1 MAIARGQAPAPPI
14 PITAYQLD
22 LLRELFRKHSTSQ
35 QTAERIHI
43 LLLAY
48 EGYSNSHVSRVLN
61 ISLNTV
67 KKWRTRWLMDY
78 ENLVKFESQVV
89 TEKISLLTFQKRL
102 LSVIKDKPRS
112 GTPKKITLSQE
123 QKIIAL
129 SCDKPIV
136 HNIEMTDWTYEML
149 AKVAVSKNIVSSI
162 SSSQVGRILKNKPTP
177 TSKI

>member
-89 TEKISLLTFQKRL
+89 KEKISLLTFQKRL
-102 LSVIKDKPRS
+102 LSVIKDKPAVLPCFIDNTATYS
-112 GTPKKITLSQE
+112 STLIF
-123 QKIIAL
+123 IISL
-129 SCDKPIV
+129 SFKLDS
-136 HNIEMTDWTYEML
+136 MTML
-149 AKVAVSKNIVSSI
+149 FLSP
-162 SSSQVGRILKNKPTP
+162 L
-177 TSKI
+177 